1 MPRHLNITD
10 PNYNF
15 EFPTQVAFAD
25 PCDGIELGGIA
36 YKHEVIC
43 GCCGTRYST
52 KTLLTPLGSY
62 IKVLPWTDISN
73 KILGENENENI

>member
-15 EFPTQVAFAD
+15 EFPTQVSFTD
-25 PCDGIELGGIA
+25 PHDGIKLGGIA

-52 KTLLTPLGSY
+52 KTLLIPAGSY
-62 IKVLPWTDISN
+62 IEVLPWINISEA
-73 KILGENENENI
+73 IIGE